1 MGLCPALPD
10 FTNGEISYS
19 MGGPA
24 EFPDTTVATYS
35 CNTGYVLEGEPD
47 RVCNVPVGATTGEFG
62 GVVPSCVRKFLPK
75 YFRNTNRIFAI
86 L

>member
-1 MGLCPALPD
+1 MGLCSALPD

-35 CNTGYVLEGEPD
+35 CNTGYVLEREPD

-62 GVVPSCVRKFLPK
+62 GVVPSCVRKLLPK
-75 YFRNTNRIFAI
+75 RFHKTN
-86 L
+86 